1 MVRNPFSTR
10 PYQHVLEP
18 LAVYLTIA
26 MCQWKDAKYAGYYN
40 VGPDDRDCVTTG
52 ELADLFC
59 SAWGDNLTWENHYD
73 GGPHEANF
81 LKLDCSR
88 IKSVFGWKP
97 RMSVKEAVEWTV
109 EWTKAYLDGQDML
122 QVMDRQIQAFWSEK

>member
-1 MVRNPFSTR
+1 M
-10 PYQHVLEP
+10 
-18 LAVYLTIA
+18 
-26 MCQWKDAKYAGYYN
+26 
-40 VGPDDRDCVTTG
+40 
-52 ELADLFC
+52 FC
-59 SAWGDNLTWENHYD
+59 TAWGDGLAWESRSD

-122 QVMDRQIQAFWSEK
+122 QVMDQQIQAFWSEK